1 MIAGGMRLR
10 LAGVAAAGMAV
21 VLVSGQIQQ
30 MALRTR
36 PNDGVVVAMRL
47 CTMLG
52 FIDEKM
58 LLGRLTQGNGRHQ
71 ANEHCTRDKPRHVF
85 PFHSALRTYRPI
97 LFRYATSSA

>member
-47 CTMLG
+47 CTMLR
-52 FIDEKM
+52 F
-58 LLGRLTQGNGRHQ
+58 
-71 ANEHCTRDKPRHVF
+71 
-85 PFHSALRTYRPI
+85 YR
-97 LFRYATSSA
+97 

>member
-10 LAGVAAAGMAV
+10 LAGVAAVGMAV
-21 VLVSGQIQQ
+21 VLVSGQIQP

-36 PNDGVVVAMRL
+36 PNDGVAVAVRL

-58 LLGRLTQGNGRHQ
+58 LLGCLTQGNGRHQ
-71 ANEHCTRDKPRHVF
+71 ADEHCTRDKPRHVF
-85 PFHSALRTYRPI
+85 PFRSALRTYRPI